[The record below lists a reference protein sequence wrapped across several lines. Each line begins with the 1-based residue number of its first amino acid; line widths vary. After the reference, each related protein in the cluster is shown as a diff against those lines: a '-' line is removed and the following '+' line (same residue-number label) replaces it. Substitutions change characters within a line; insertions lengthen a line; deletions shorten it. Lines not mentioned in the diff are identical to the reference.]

1 MRNRPSSR
9 TRGRSMRRRR
19 SAMSIPVRQQLKVA
33 SYIIGRRLRGVR
45 RYPLT
50 LMLEPLFQCNLACP
64 GCGKIDYDSH
74 ILKQR
79 LSVEECLAAVDEC
92 GAPMVSIPG
101 GEPLIHKD
109 IKQIVEGIIARGK
122 YVYLCTNAILLE
134 KKLDLFTPSEHLT
147 FSVHLDGMRER
158 HDESVG
164 REGIFDTAVSAIRAA
179 KKRGFRVNINTT
191 LFTTARPDEVAEF
204 FDFATHDLK
213 VDGITVSPG
222 YHYEHAPRQD
232 VFMGR
237 RQSKELFRNIFKR
250 GKASRAK
257 WPLSHSSLFLDFVCG
272 NQGYQCT
279 AWSMPCRNVF
289 GWQKPCYLLVDEGY
303 APTFSDLMEKT
314 DWDDYGV
321 GRNPKC
327 ANCMAHCGFEGT
339 AAADS
344 FAHPLKALWASLRG
358 PKLTGPFA
366 ADPPILYDT
375 PEPNQRRPHSDV
387 PIAHFGGIQH

>member
-1 MRNRPSSR
+1 
-9 TRGRSMRRRR
+9 
-19 SAMSIPVRQQLKVA
+19 MSIPVRQQLKVA
-33 SYIIGRRLRGVR
+33 SYIIGRRLRGVQ

-101 GEPLIHKD
+101 GEPLIHKN

-122 YVYLCTNAILLE
+122 YIYLCTNAILLE
-134 KKLDLFTPSEHLT
+134 KKLDLFTPSDHLT

-164 REGIFDTAVSAIRAA
+164 REGIFDIAVSAIRAA

-191 LFTTARPDEVAEF
+191 LFTTAKPDEVAEF
-204 FDFATHDLK
+204 FDFATNDLK

-250 GKASRAK
+250 RNRNRAK

-303 APTFSDLMEKT
+303 APTFGDLMEKT
-314 DWDDYGV
+314 DWDNYGV

-358 PKLTGPFA
+358 PRLTGPFA

-375 PEPNQRRPHSDV
+375 PEPNQRQPHSTV
-387 PIAHFGGIQH
+387 PIAHFGGIQR

>member
-1 MRNRPSSR
+1 
-9 TRGRSMRRRR
+9 
-19 SAMSIPVRQQLKVA
+19 MSIPVRQQLKVA
-33 SYIIGRRLRGVR
+33 AYILGRRLHGVK

-50 LMLEPLFQCNLACP
+50 LMLEPLFQCNLECP
-64 GCGKIDYDSH
+64 GCGKIDYESH

-79 LSVEECLAAVDEC
+79 LNVDECMHAIDEC
-92 GAPMVSIPG
+92 GAPMVSLAG

-109 IKQIVEGIIARGK
+109 VKAIVEGFIARGK

-134 KKLDLFTPSEHLT
+134 KKLDLFTPSDHLT

-164 REGIFDTAVSAIRAA
+164 RAGVFDIATAAIREA
-179 KKRGFRVNINTT
+179 KRRGFRVNINTT
-191 LFTTARPDEVAEF
+191 LFQTAKPDEVAEF
-204 FDFATHDLK
+204 FSFATNDLH
-213 VDGITVSPG
+213 VDGITFSPG
-222 YHYEHAPRQD
+222 FAYQHAPRQD

-237 RQSKELFRNIFKR
+237 RQSKELFRKIFTNKKR
-250 GKASRAK
+250 NHRNWA
-257 WPLSHSSLFLDFVCG
+257 LSQSSLFLDFVCG

-303 APTFSDLMEKT
+303 APSFDALMKET
-314 DWDDYGV
+314 RWDHYGV

-339 AAADS
+339 AADDAMR
-344 FAHPLKALWASLRG
+344 HPLKALWVSLRG
-358 PKLTGPFA
+358 PRLTGPFA
-366 ADPPILYDT
+366 ADPPLLYEPLEDT
-375 PEPNQRRPHSDV
+375 THHPHSNL
-387 PIAHFGGIQH
+387 PIAHFGGLQH

>member
-1 MRNRPSSR
+1 
-9 TRGRSMRRRR
+9 
-19 SAMSIPVRQQLKVA
+19 MSIPFRQQLKVA
-33 SYIIGRRLRGVR
+33 SYIVGRRLRGVK

-101 GEPLIHKD
+101 GEPLVHKD
-109 IKQIVEGIIARGK
+109 IKQIIEGIIARGK

-134 KKLDLFTPSEHLT
+134 KKLDLFTPSPQLT
-147 FSVHLDGMRER
+147 FSVHLDGMREQ

-164 REGIFDTAVSAIRAA
+164 REGVFDIAVSAIHAA
-179 KKRGFRVNINTT
+179 KRRGFRVNINTT
-191 LFTTARPDEVAEF
+191 LFTNAKPDEVAEF
-204 FDFATHDLK
+204 FDFATNDLK
-213 VDGITVSPG
+213 VAGITVSPG

-237 RQSKELFRNIFKR
+237 RQSKELFRAIFRRKR
-250 GKASRAK
+250 EKHGK

-272 NQGYQCT
+272 NQGYQCS

-303 APTFSDLMEKT
+303 EKTFADLMQNT
-314 DWDDYGV
+314 RWDDYGV

-339 AAADS
+339 AADDA
-344 FAHPLKALWASLRG
+344 FRHPLKAFWVGLRG
-358 PKLTGPFA
+358 PRLAGAFA

-375 PEPNQRRPHSDV
+375 PEPNQRQPHSEI
-387 PIAHFGGIQH
+387 PIAHFGGAPH

>member
-1 MRNRPSSR
+1 
-9 TRGRSMRRRR
+9 
-19 SAMSIPVRQQLKVA
+19 MSIPLVQQYRVA
-33 SYIIGRRLRGVR
+33 RYVLGKKFKGEK

-64 GCGKIDYDSH
+64 GCGKIDYEAP

-109 IKQIVEGIIARGK
+109 IKQIVEGIIARRK
-122 YVYLCTNAILLE
+122 FVYLCTNAILLE
-134 KKLDLFTPSEHLT
+134 KKLDLFTPSSYLT

-164 REGIFDTAVSAIRAA
+164 REGVFDTAVSAIRAA

-191 LFTTARPDEVAEF
+191 LFTTAKPAEVVEF
-204 FDFATHDLK
+204 FDFAANDLK

-237 RQSKELFRNIFKR
+237 RQSKELFRDIFKR
-250 GKASRAK
+250 KKAKHSK

-272 NQGYQCT
+272 NQTYQCS

-303 APTFSDLMEKT
+303 EPTFKALMENT
-314 DWDDYGV
+314 QWDHYGV

-339 AAADS
+339 AANDT
-344 FAHPLKALWASLRG
+344 FAHPLKAFAAFLRG
-358 PKLTGPFA
+358 PRTDGPMA
-366 ADPPILYDT
+366 PDMPVLYGDRT
-375 PEPNQRRPHSDV
+375 RGLDAPNEVRIPVSQIGH
-387 PIAHFGGIQH
+387 H

>member
-1 MRNRPSSR
+1 
-9 TRGRSMRRRR
+9 
-19 SAMSIPVRQQLKVA
+19 MSIPVRQQFKVA
-33 SYIIGRRLRGVR
+33 SYIIGRRLRGVK

-101 GEPLIHKD
+101 GEPLVHKD
-109 IKQIVEGIIARGK
+109 IKEIVEGIIARGK

-134 KKLDLFTPSEHLT
+134 KKLDLFTPSDHLT

-164 REGIFDTAVSAIRAA
+164 REGIFDVAVSAIRAA

-191 LFTTARPDEVAEF
+191 LFTSAKPDEVAEF
-204 FDFATHDLK
+204 FDFASNDLG

-222 YHYEHAPRQD
+222 YQYEHAPRQD

-237 RQSKELFRNIFKR
+237 RQSKELFRNIFRRKR
-250 GKASRAK
+250 ATKQGK

-272 NQGYQCT
+272 NEGYQCS

-303 APTFSDLMEKT
+303 APTFQALMENT
-314 DWDDYGV
+314 QWDNYGV

-339 AAADS
+339 AAADA
-344 FAHPLKALWASLRG
+344 FAHPLKALWVSMRG

-375 PEPNQRRPHSDV
+375 PAPNQRSPHSNV
-387 PIAHFGGIQH
+387 PIAHFGGIQD

>member
-1 MRNRPSSR
+1 
-9 TRGRSMRRRR
+9 
-19 SAMSIPVRQQLKVA
+19 LKVA

-79 LSVEECLAAVDEC
+79 LSVDECLAPVHEC
-92 GAPMVSIPG
+92 GAPMESIPAG
-101 GEPLIHKD
+101 DPLIHKD

>member
-1 MRNRPSSR
+1 
-9 TRGRSMRRRR
+9 
-19 SAMSIPVRQQLKVA
+19 MSIPFRQQLKVA
-33 SYIIGRRLRGVR
+33 SYIVGRRLRGVK

-101 GEPLIHKD
+101 GEPLVHKD
-109 IKQIVEGIIARGK
+109 IKQIIEGIIARGK

-134 KKLDLFTPSEHLT
+134 KKLDLFTPSPQLT
-147 FSVHLDGMRER
+147 FSVHLDGMREQ

-164 REGIFDTAVSAIRAA
+164 REGVFDIAVSAIRAA
-179 KKRGFRVNINTT
+179 KRRGFRVNINTT
-191 LFTTARPDEVAEF
+191 LFTNAKPDEVAEF
-204 FDFATHDLK
+204 FDFATNDLK

-237 RQSKELFRNIFKR
+237 RQSKELFRAIFRRKR
-250 GKASRAK
+250 EKHGK

-272 NQGYQCT
+272 NQGYQCS

-303 APTFSDLMEKT
+303 EKTFADLMQNT
-314 DWDDYGV
+314 RWDDYGV

-339 AAADS
+339 AADDA
-344 FAHPLKALWASLRG
+344 FRHPLKAFWVGLRG
-358 PKLTGPFA
+358 PRLAGAFV

-375 PEPNQRRPHSDV
+375 PEPNQRQPHSEI
-387 PIAHFGGIQH
+387 PIAHFGGAPH

>member
-1 MRNRPSSR
+1 
-9 TRGRSMRRRR
+9 
-19 SAMSIPVRQQLKVA
+19 MSIPLMQQYRVA
-33 SYIIGRRLRGVR
+33 RYVLGKRMRGVK

-50 LMLEPLFQCNLACP
+50 LMLEPLFQCNLECP

-79 LSVEECLAAVDEC
+79 LSVEECMHAVDEC
-92 GAPMVSIPG
+92 GAPMVSLAG

-109 IKQIVEGIIARGK
+109 IKAIVDGFIARHK
-122 YVYLCTNAILLE
+122 YVYLCTNAILLQ
-134 KKLDLFTPSEHLT
+134 KKLDLFTPSSHLT

-164 REGIFDTAVSAIRAA
+164 REGVFDTAVAAIREA
-179 KKRGFRVNINTT
+179 KRRGFRVNINTT
-191 LFTTARPDEVAEF
+191 LFQTARPDEVAEF
-204 FDFATHDLK
+204 FDFASKDLK
-213 VDGITVSPG
+213 VDGITFSPG
-222 YHYEHAPRQD
+222 FAYEHAPRQD

-237 RQSKELFRNIFKR
+237 RQSKELFRQIFTRK
-250 GKASRAK
+250 KAKHSK
-257 WPLSHSSLFLDFVCG
+257 WPLSQSSLFIDFVCG

-303 APTFSDLMEKT
+303 EPTWQALLDNT
-314 DWDDYGV
+314 DWDNYGV

-339 AAADS
+339 AANDAMR
-344 FAHPLKALWASLRG
+344 HPLKALWVSLRG

-366 ADPPILYDT
+366 ADPPIQYDIGADDGPHDALSLYGH
-375 PEPNQRRPHSDV
+375 PVPMRGPGSD
-387 PIAHFGGIQH
+387 

>member
-1 MRNRPSSR
+1 
-9 TRGRSMRRRR
+9 
-19 SAMSIPVRQQLKVA
+19 MSIPIRQQFKVA
-33 SYIIGRRLRGVR
+33 TYIIGRRLRGVT

-122 YVYLCTNAILLE
+122 YVYLCTNAILME
-134 KKLDLFTPSEHLT
+134 KKLDLFTPSDHLT

-164 REGIFDTAVSAIRAA
+164 REGIFDVAVSAIRAA

-191 LFTTARPDEVAEF
+191 LFTTAKPEEVAEF
-204 FDFATHDLK
+204 FDFATNDLE

-237 RQSKELFRNIFKR
+237 RQSKDLFRDIFKR
-250 GKASRAK
+250 GKAKRSK

-272 NQGYQCT
+272 NQGYQCS

-303 APTFSDLMEKT
+303 ASSFRDLMEKT
-314 DWDDYGV
+314 DWDNYGV

-339 AAADS
+339 AAADA

-375 PEPNQRRPHSDV
+375 PEPNRRHPHSDI

>member
-1 MRNRPSSR
+1 
-9 TRGRSMRRRR
+9 
-19 SAMSIPVRQQLKVA
+19 MSIPVRQQLKVA
-33 SYIIGRRLRGVR
+33 TYIIGRRLHGVK

-101 GEPLIHKD
+101 GEPLIHHD

-134 KKLDLFTPSEHLT
+134 KKLDLFTPSDHLT

-164 REGIFDTAVSAIRAA
+164 REGIFDVAVSAIRAA
-179 KKRGFRVNINTT
+179 KARGFRVNINTT
-191 LFTTARPDEVAEF
+191 LFTTAKPDEVAEF
-204 FDFATHDLK
+204 FDFATNDLK

-237 RQSKELFRNIFKR
+237 RQSKELFRSIFKR
-250 GKASRAK
+250 KKQK

-303 APTFSDLMEKT
+303 EKTFSDLMHNTK
-314 DWDDYGV
+314 WDHYGV

-339 AAADS
+339 AAADA
-344 FAHPLKALWASLRG
+344 FAHPLKAFWVSMRG
-358 PKLTGPFA
+358 PKLKGPFA

-375 PEPNQRRPHSDV
+375 PEPNQRHPHSNI

>member
-1 MRNRPSSR
+1 
-9 TRGRSMRRRR
+9 
-19 SAMSIPVRQQLKVA
+19 MSIPVRQQLKVA
-33 SYIIGRRLRGVR
+33 SYIIGRRLRGVK

-74 ILKQR
+74 ILRQR

-134 KKLDLFTPSEHLT
+134 KKLDLFTPSPQLT

-164 REGIFDTAVSAIRAA
+164 REGIFDVAVSAIRAA
-179 KKRGFRVNINTT
+179 KQRGFRVNINTT
-191 LFTTARPDEVAEF
+191 LFNNAKPDEVAEF
-204 FDFATHDLK
+204 FDFASNDLK

-237 RQSKELFRNIFKR
+237 RQSKELFRAIFRHGKR
-250 GKASRAK
+250 NRSK
-257 WPLSHSSLFLDFVCG
+257 WPLSHSGLFLDFVCG
-272 NQGYQCT
+272 NQGYQCA

-303 APTFSDLMEKT
+303 VPTFRDLMEKT
-314 DWDDYGV
+314 DWDNYGV

-339 AAADS
+339 AAADA
-344 FAHPLKALWASLRG
+344 FAHPLKALWVGLRG

-375 PEPNQRRPHSDV
+375 PEPNRRQPHSNI
-387 PIAHFGGIQH
+387 PIAHFGGLRH

>member
-1 MRNRPSSR
+1 
-9 TRGRSMRRRR
+9 
-19 SAMSIPVRQQLKVA
+19 MSIPVRQQLKVA
-33 SYIIGRRLRGVR
+33 SYIIGRKLRGVK

-79 LSVEECLAAVDEC
+79 LSAGECLAAVDEC

-101 GEPLIHKD
+101 GEPLIHKEM
-109 IKQIVEGIIARGK
+109 KQIVEGIIARGK
-122 YVYLCTNAILLE
+122 YVYLCTNAVLLE
-134 KKLDLFTPSEHLT
+134 KKLDLFTPSDHLT

-164 REGIFDTAVSAIRAA
+164 REGIFDIAVSAIRAA

-191 LFTTARPDEVAEF
+191 LFTTAKPDEVAEF
-204 FDFATHDLK
+204 FDFATNDLK

-237 RQSKELFRNIFKR
+237 RESKELFRNIFRRKTA
-250 GKASRAK
+250 KHSK

-303 APTFSDLMEKT
+303 EPTFQALLENT
-314 DWDDYGV
+314 QWDNYGV

-339 AAADS
+339 AADDA
-344 FAHPLKALWASLRG
+344 FRHPLKALLVSMHG
-358 PKLTGPFA
+358 PKLTGAFV

-375 PEPNQRRPHSDV
+375 PEPNQRHPHSNV
-387 PIAHFGGIQH
+387 PVAHFGGVQH

>member
-1 MRNRPSSR
+1 
-9 TRGRSMRRRR
+9 
-19 SAMSIPVRQQLKVA
+19 MSIPVRQQLKVA
-33 SYIIGRRLRGVR
+33 SYIIGRRLRGVQ

-204 FDFATHDLK
+204 FDFATNDLK

-250 GKASRAK
+250 RKSTQGK

-303 APTFSDLMEKT
+303 AATFHDLMEET
-314 DWDDYGV
+314 DWDHYGV

-339 AAADS
+339 AAADA
-344 FAHPLKALWASLRG
+344 FAHPLKALWTSLRG
-358 PKLTGPFA
+358 PKLDGPFA

-375 PEPNQRRPHSDV
+375 PEPNRRQPHSNV
-387 PIAHFGGIQH
+387 PIAHFGGVQH

>member
-1 MRNRPSSR
+1 
-9 TRGRSMRRRR
+9 
-19 SAMSIPVRQQLKVA
+19 MSIPIRQQLKVA

-45 RYPLT
+45 HYPLT

-204 FDFATHDLK
+204 FDFATNDLK

-222 YHYEHAPRQD
+222 YQYEHAPRQD

-237 RQSKELFRNIFKR
+237 RQSKDLFRDIFKR
-250 GKASRAK
+250 GKAKRSK

-272 NQGYQCT
+272 NQGYQCS

-303 APTFSDLMEKT
+303 APSFRDLMEKT
-314 DWDDYGV
+314 DWDNYGV

-339 AAADS
+339 AAADA

-375 PEPNQRRPHSDV
+375 PEPNRRHPHSDI

>member
-1 MRNRPSSR
+1 
-9 TRGRSMRRRR
+9 
-19 SAMSIPVRQQLKVA
+19 MSIPVRQQLKVA
-33 SYIIGRRLRGVR
+33 SYIIGRRLRGVK

-79 LSVEECLAAVDEC
+79 LTVEECLAAVDEC

-134 KKLDLFTPSEHLT
+134 KKLDLFSPSEHLT

-179 KKRGFRVNINTT
+179 KQRGFRVNINTT
-191 LFTTARPDEVAEF
+191 LFTTAKPEEVAEF
-204 FDFATHDLK
+204 FDFATNDLK

-250 GKASRAK
+250 RKANRAR

-303 APTFSDLMEKT
+303 VPTFRDLMEKT
-314 DWDDYGV
+314 DWDNYGV

-339 AAADS
+339 AAADA
-344 FAHPLKALWASLRG
+344 FAHPLKALWASVRG
-358 PKLTGPFA
+358 PRLTGPFA

-375 PEPNQRRPHSDV
+375 PAPNQRRPHSNV
-387 PIAHFGGIQH
+387 PIAHFGGIRH